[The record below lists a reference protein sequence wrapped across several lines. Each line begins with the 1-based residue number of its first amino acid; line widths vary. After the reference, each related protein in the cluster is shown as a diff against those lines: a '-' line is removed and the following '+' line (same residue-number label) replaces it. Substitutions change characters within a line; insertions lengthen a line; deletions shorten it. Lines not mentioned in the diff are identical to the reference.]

1 MACFRQMKKK
11 RVTIL
16 GSTGSIGSSA
26 LDVARALGDR
36 FDIVGLAALDEVDLM
51 AGQIDEF
58 SPGVVALADE
68 ASAARLSEIRGKET
82 RVLAGADGVRAVAAE
97 NVDIVLSAVVGGAGL
112 LPTIEAINAGN
123 NIALANKEA
132 LVMAGPIVTS
142 LAREKGVVIIPVD
155 SEHSAIFQCLGPAPP
170 RSVEKLIL
178 TASGGPFF
186 RMGLEEL
193 SRVTPEEALA
203 HPVWSMGP
211 KISIDSATLM
221 NKGLEVIEATWF
233 FDISPDDIDVVI
245 HPQSVVHSMVQ
256 FVDGSV
262 LAQLS
267 IPDMKIPIQYALTY
281 PERVGGGCS
290 RIDFPELGELTFE
303 EPPRDRFPA
312 LDLAFGAARA
322 KGTLPAVMNAANE
335 VAVNAFLRGMV
346 KFTGIVEVVSKTMAG
361 HDVVAEPNL
370 EQILE
375 ADAWARRK
383 AGELVDRGW

>member
-1 MACFRQMKKK
+1 MSKK

-26 LDVARALGDR
+26 LDVARALGER

-58 SPGVVALADE
+58 APEVVALADE

-82 RVLAGADGVRAVAAE
+82 RILGGTDGVRAVAAE
-97 NVDIVLSAVVGGAGL
+97 KVDVVLSAIVGGAGL
-112 LPTIEAINAGN
+112 LPTIDAINAGN
-123 NIALANKEA
+123 DIALANKEA

-155 SEHSAIFQCLGPAPP
+155 SEHSAIFQCVGSSPFP
-170 RSVEKLIL
+170 SIEKLIL

-193 SRVTPEEALA
+193 SHVTLEEALA

-233 FDISPDDIDVVI
+233 FGITADDIEVVV
-245 HPQSVVHSMVQ
+245 HPQSIVHSMVQ
-256 FVDGSV
+256 FVDGAV

-267 IPDMKIPIQYALTY
+267 IPDMRIPIQYALTY
-281 PERVGGGCS
+281 PERVGAGYS
-290 RIDFPELGELTFE
+290 RIDFARLGDLTFE
-303 EPPRDRFPA
+303 APPRDKFPA
-312 LDLAFGAARA
+312 LGLAFNAAAAR
-322 KGTLPAVMNAANE
+322 GTMPAVLNAANE
-335 VAVNAFLRGMV
+335 VAVNAFLQGGV
-346 KFTGIVEVVSKTMAG
+346 KFTDIVEVVSKTMAG
-361 HDVVAEPNL
+361 HTVIEDPDLDRVLA
-370 EQILE
+370 
-375 ADAWARRK
+375 ADKWARSR
-383 AGELVDRGW
+383 AGELVSDM